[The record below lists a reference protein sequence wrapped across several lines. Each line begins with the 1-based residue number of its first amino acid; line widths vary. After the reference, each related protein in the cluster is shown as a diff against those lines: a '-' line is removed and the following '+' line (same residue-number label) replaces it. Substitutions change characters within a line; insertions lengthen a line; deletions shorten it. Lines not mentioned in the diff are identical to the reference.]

1 MGGWV
6 IICPQ
11 INHKTLFYI
20 YRIGLWL
27 DILFLQLQRDVANIK
42 DNFSINTQYFMFCR
56 ALDRQ
61 DCSYPHIVFQSLHH
75 HSHDD
80 QVLSWS
86 SSLTMQW
93 IFFFVS
99 ATVILPFSNMSFV
112 CNLCRR
118 WVRRNQER
126 WAWWKHS
133 LFWTRWVQVNNV
145 HFLWYQRDL
154 NHLKTISIFFQFF
167 LWHNLGY
174 DLSQS
179 KLKVWYLLAT

>member
-1 MGGWV
+1 
-6 IICPQ
+6 
-11 INHKTLFYI
+11 
-20 YRIGLWL
+20 
-27 DILFLQLQRDVANIK
+27 
-42 DNFSINTQYFMFCR
+42 MFCR
-56 ALDRQ
+56 TLDIQ
-61 DCSYPHIVFQSLHH
+61 DCSYHHIIFQSLHH
-75 HSHDD
+75 DSHDD
-80 QVLSWS
+80 QVLSVYYAVN
-86 SSLTMQW
+86 
-93 IFFFVS
+93 FFPRLCNS
-99 ATVILPFSNMSFV
+99 YITYSNMSFV

-133 LFWTRWVQVNNV
+133 LFWTRRVQVNNV

-179 KLKVWYLLAT
+179 KLKVWYLPAT